1 MLDFT
6 GLRGPVDM
14 IAAMRLLVV
23 LVGLIALAAS
33 AAAADLAGVV
43 RDGGGQ
49 PVADAVLYAVART
62 PLQSKASPR
71 PVVVDEVNA
80 QFTPFVTPVQL
91 GAKVSFTNA
100 DTYAHN
106 VYSVSETK
114 VFSLPLSRQLSAD
127 IVADRAGVIVLGCNI
142 HDWMVAYLLVVDTPY
157 YAVTNAN
164 GASVLRGLV
173 AGEYD
178 VYVWHP
184 GIGTGPNAPQRIAV
198 SEGAIASVAFTIS
211 LRPDGLWRIDKAN
224 PIGRYQE
231 RASGG

>member
-1 MLDFT
+1 MFT
-6 GLRGPVDM
+6 P
-14 IAAMRLLVV
+14 MRLLAV
-23 LVGLIALAAS
+23 LGSLFALAAS
-33 AAAADLAGVV
+33 ASAADLAGVV
-43 RDGGGQ
+43 RDRSGQ

-62 PLQSKASPR
+62 PILAKQAPR

-127 IVADRAGVIVLGCNI
+127 IVADRTGVIVLGCNI

-157 YAVTNAN
+157 YTVTNAN
-164 GASVLRGLV
+164 GASLLRGLV

-184 GIGTGPNAPQRIAV
+184 GIGTDLNPPQRIAV
-198 SEGAIASVAFTIS
+198 SEGAIANIAFTIS

>member
-1 MLDFT
+1 MFT
-6 GLRGPVDM
+6 P
-14 IAAMRLLVV
+14 MRLLAV
-23 LVGLIALAAS
+23 LGSLFALAAS
-33 AAAADLAGVV
+33 AGAADLAGVV
-43 RDGGGQ
+43 RDRSGQ

-62 PLQSKASPR
+62 PLLAKQAPR

-127 IVADRAGVIVLGCNI
+127 IVADRTGVIVLGCNI
-142 HDWMVAYLLVVDTPY
+142 HDWMVAYLLLVDTPY
-157 YAVTNAN
+157 YTVTNAN
-164 GASVLRGLV
+164 GASLLRGLV

-184 GIGTGPNAPQRIAV
+184 GIGTDLKPPPRIAV
-198 SEGAIASVAFTIS
+198 SEGAIANIAFTIP
-211 LRPDGLWRIDKAN
+211 LRPNGLWRIDKAN